1 MRVQYIR
8 YRERE
13 CIQNPVLRHYTISYL
28 GGMTPPGGNGTRDHT
43 KCCCLSSVKRLSWLS
58 VSAEEMPST
67 KSEASMINMSN
78 LSSQRVVVVGI
89 GLHTTIESC
98 WYACRRS
105 SSSSSFLRN
114 GGKKSIAKWRE
125 ACTSDVSDHTRSIEL
140 AMAPNK
146 VKGFVISFEY
156 RNIDLSSLL

>member
-1 MRVQYIR
+1 
-8 YRERE
+8 
-13 CIQNPVLRHYTISYL
+13 
-28 GGMTPPGGNGTRDHT
+28 
-43 KCCCLSSVKRLSWLS
+43 
-58 VSAEEMPST
+58 
-67 KSEASMINMSN
+67 MINMSN

-89 GLHTTIESC
+89 GLHTT
-98 WYACRRS
+98 AGMHAGDHRP